1 METKNDNLPLS
12 SLATEAKAVQ
22 SEKVSPMSEQLMG
35 EIYDKLVFYLEQ
47 KQVYL
52 DQHLTLA
59 KLSAMVGTNS
69 AYLSN
74 TVNQRFGC
82 NLPTLIN
89 RYRIE
94 RAKQLMDQ
102 GNLKV
107 KANFVVNFAHQM
119 LRHLRNPV
127 TTLRLSFHGQGR
139 LRIWVFCGLHI
150 V

>member
-107 KANFVVNFAHQM
+107 KYIYNMCGFLSRSAFYTAFTKEIG
-119 LRHLRNPV
+119 
-127 TTLRLSFHGQGR
+127 TTPTNYSRLSITNNNTYR
-139 LRIWVFCGLHI
+139 N
-150 V
+150 

>member
-1 METKNDNLPLS
+1 METKNDHLPLS
-12 SLATEAKAVQ
+12 SLATEAKAVM
-22 SEKVSPMSEQLMG
+22 SDKVSQMSEQLMG
-35 EIYDKLVFYLEQ
+35 EIYEKLVFYLEQ

-52 DQHLTLA
+52 DRHLTLA

-94 RAKQLMDQ
+94 RAKQLMEQ

-107 KANFVVNFAHQM
+107 KYIYNMCGFLSRSAFYSAFTKETGTTPTNYSRISITNNNTY
-119 LRHLRNPV
+119 RN
-127 TTLRLSFHGQGR
+127 
-139 LRIWVFCGLHI
+139 
-150 V
+150 